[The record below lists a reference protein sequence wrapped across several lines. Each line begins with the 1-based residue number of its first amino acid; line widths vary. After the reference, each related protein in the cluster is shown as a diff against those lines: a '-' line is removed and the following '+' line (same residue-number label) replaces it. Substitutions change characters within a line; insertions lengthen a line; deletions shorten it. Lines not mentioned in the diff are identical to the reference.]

1 MSFNGSVCPLSA
13 PIPAV
18 LATTLHSLPLLIASP
33 AVVNPWQH
41 KIACEASRTPC
52 LSPGRAGADKT
63 VAKAVPMV
71 KGKLTGMAF
80 RAPPI
85 DGTVADLTCR
95 HKTSTTYDETCDE
108 VSRAGWAARRAYAA
122 WYQSV

>member
-1 MSFNGSVCPLSA
+1 MNPLYP

-18 LATTLHSLPLLIASP
+18 PAPTLHSLPLLIASQDVDDP
-33 AVVNPWQH
+33 SSH
-41 KIACEASRTPC
+41 KGAREASRTPG
-52 LSPGRAGADKT
+52 LSPGRAGADKA

-80 RAPPI
+80 RAPTI

-95 HKTSTTYDETCDE
+95 HKTPTTYDETCDE
-108 VSRAGWAARRAYAA
+108 VSRAAWAARRAYAA